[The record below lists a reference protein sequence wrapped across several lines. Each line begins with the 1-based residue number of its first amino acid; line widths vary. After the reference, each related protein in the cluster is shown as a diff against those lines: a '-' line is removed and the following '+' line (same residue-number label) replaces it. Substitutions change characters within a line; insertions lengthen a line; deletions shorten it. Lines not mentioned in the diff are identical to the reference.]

1 MDSIKEKSKF
11 LDSLTV
17 EERAVDA
24 KGNTTK
30 RDDFYEKLG
39 RILSTK
45 SILATDLDPELG
57 TWSSSILRL
66 QIIRK
71 RD

>member
-39 RILSTK
+39 RILSTIWIYCSK
-45 SILATDLDPELG
+45 
-57 TWSSSILRL
+57 
-66 QIIRK
+66 
-71 RD
+71 